1 MRDRDSRT
9 RTGAKDPWGRE
20 AGPLEQRHVEA
31 RSDRDSELGHR
42 SVAEAC
48 EGWRK
53 LDGETGMPGAG
64 FTATP
69 SGKVPPERLALKP
82 YRCWLALS
90 TAIRGFLIADWS
102 LEEAL
107 EPGGRA

>member
-82 YRCWLALS
+82 YRGKERPTRLQSNW
-90 TAIRGFLIADWS
+90 
-102 LEEAL
+102 
-107 EPGGRA
+107 